1 MKTFLFMGAALLG
14 LACGT
19 PALAQVLVP
28 GTPATTTGTPIGT
41 PGTTVSPGIGM
52 GQPGTLSATPNALP
66 GSSTLGTM
74 PATTLPGSSS
84 TLGTTLP
91 DAGGTLRASEPAT
104 VPRTTRRASRTTTAP
119 RP

>member
-14 LACGT
+14 LACST

-74 PATTLPGSSS
+74 PATTLPGSS